1 MSHHLQLSPELEA
14 NLSRMYEEEQE
25 VIRTTDDHWVRPR
38 SLHPDSAAFL
48 SMLARTAG
56 AKRILEIGT
65 SVGFSTIYL
74 ADAMRQAGGRITTVE
89 LLPEK
94 SEKARQNIQAAGL
107 SEYVAQRTGDVR
119 ELAGQLT
126 GPWDMVFIDTEKELY
141 LPIFNI
147 LSNEVRVGGL
157 LLADNVISHAE
168 DLKDYLS
175 IISADR
181 RYETVT
187 IPLGQGIELSRRIR

>member
-1 MSHHLQLSPELEA
+1 
-14 NLSRMYEEEQE
+14 MYEEEQE

>member
-1 MSHHLQLSPELEA
+1 MSPELEA